1 VDESHV
7 TTERRD
13 LLSPPP
19 QMVEHSMGILDINS
33 NANGVSL
40 IEERGHSNLKHK
52 DRNITIF
59 DKQ

>member
-1 VDESHV
+1 
-7 TTERRD
+7 
-13 LLSPPP
+13 
-19 QMVEHSMGILDINS
+19 MVEHSMGILDINS

-40 IEERGHSNLKHK
+40 IGVRGHSNLKHK